1 MTKHTFL
8 LNELVLKVFPFD
20 PVYFSARAYE
30 SELLTKIRTLN
41 ATTNDIN
48 NICKR
53 LKSYK
58 TSEYEEGVP
67 SHHFTIGVLKYRSQ
81 SKGPVF

>member
-1 MTKHTFL
+1 MGWKFLFICVTKHTFL
-8 LNELVLKVFPFD
+8 LNELVLKVPPSD

-58 TSEYEEGVP
+58 TSEHEGKHP
-67 SHHFTIGVLKYRSQ
+67 PTILKL
-81 SKGPVF
+81 GP